1 MSSAGNAFN
10 GNLGNGAVFTS
21 SGSTL
26 TTGSITIN
34 DSIEFYHNRPQKV
47 GINVTINGITYNLP
61 GPYEVVVVGL
71 VLLSYQD
78 RLLPAVR

>member
-34 DSIEFYHNRPQKV
+34 DSIEFYHNRPQK
-47 GINVTINGITYNLP
+47 LA
-61 GPYEVVVVGL
+61 L
-71 VLLSYQD
+71 MSLSM
-78 RLLPAVR
+78 A